1 MASNIS
7 NYYCLWNRE
16 VGAVS
21 LDGLIIINVIWQ
33 ESICVLRHLLL
44 AIVLASKEGQAAI
57 NKQKSWKGQKYFVE
71 RKKIFKN
78 FIKAVKGVK
87 RGRDLPG
94 PLKKVLG
101 LLDFFSPGTTGPSRG
116 PGPVLSRPVLG
127 PSRDFPGLPGTE
139 QSCWTAYCISQDPY
153 LNV

>member
-33 ESICVLRHLLL
+33 ESICNCRHLLL

-57 NKQKSWKGQKYFVE
+57 NKQKSWKGQKYFVG
-71 RKKIFKN
+71 RKKRTTN
-78 FIKAVKGVK
+78 FIIAVRGEK
-87 RGRDLPG
+87 RAGTSRDL
-94 PLKKVLG
+94 
-101 LLDFFSPGTTGPSRG
+101 
-116 PGPVLSRPVLG
+116 
-127 PSRDFPGLPGTE
+127 
-139 QSCWTAYCISQDPY
+139 
-153 LNV
+153 